1 MLQKVLV
8 SIFGFYL
15 ILLFGLYLISTGK
28 QSFLKY
34 SLSSYYH
41 HLSFGRSP
49 SSPKRSQCPRLF
61 LGISVAYAGWP
72 AAGPR
77 ELAVMRGEW
86 QAAQVSAPV
95 VFLGELVSAA
105 VVILISSSSL

>member
-8 SIFGFYL
+8 SIFSFYL

-34 SLSSYYH
+34 SLSSYY

-95 VFLGELVSAA
+95 IFLGELVSAA